1 MEIHNQIKILAEEI
15 GEVYKGEDWLIVKK
29 YLLRYS
35 NPALRKNFSTRN
47 VKNMKHKI
55 NDYEK
60 EIIDFYSKKFNIRLK
75 LDEKKK
81 DND

>member
-1 MEIHNQIKILAEEI
+1 MEIHNQIKNLAEEI
-15 GEVYKGEDWLIVKK
+15 GEVYKGDDWLIVKK